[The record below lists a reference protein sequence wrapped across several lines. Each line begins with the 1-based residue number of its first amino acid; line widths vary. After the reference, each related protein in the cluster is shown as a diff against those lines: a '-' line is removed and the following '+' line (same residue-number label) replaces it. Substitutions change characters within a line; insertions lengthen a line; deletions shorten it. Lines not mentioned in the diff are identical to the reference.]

1 MTGFDASTSFDAG
14 LQAYRNAAPPSVI
27 GQQTQPG
34 TPQSGIPLAGLPA
47 RAEAAKKAAKDFEAM
62 FMTSM
67 LESMT
72 AGIKT
77 DKMFGGGEAEP
88 LYRSMLNQ
96 EYGKAIAAHGSL
108 GIADAIQH
116 EMLKMQER
124 QQ

>member
-1 MTGFDASTSFDAG
+1 MAEIDTGASFDAG
-14 LQAYRNAAPPSVI
+14 LQAFRNAAAQRAV
-27 GQQTQPG
+27 GQQT
-34 TPQSGIPLAGLPA
+34 QSGIPLAGTPA
-47 RAEAAKKAAKDFEAM
+47 RTEAIKKSAKDFEAM
-62 FMTSM
+62 FMSSM

-72 AGIKT
+72 AGMKT
-77 DKMFGGGEAEP
+77 DKMFGGGQAEQ

-108 GIADAIQH
+108 GIADAIQR

>member
-1 MTGFDASTSFDAG
+1 MADLDTSFDTG
-14 LQAYRNAAPPSVI
+14 LQAYRNAATQRAV
-27 GQQTQPG
+27 GQQ
-34 TPQSGIPLAGLPA
+34 PQSGIPLAGLPA
-47 RAEAAKKAAKDFEAM
+47 RTEAVKKAAKDFEAM

-72 AGIKT
+72 AGTKT
-77 DKMFGGGEAEP
+77 DKMFGGGQAEQ

-108 GIADAIQH
+108 GIADAIQR